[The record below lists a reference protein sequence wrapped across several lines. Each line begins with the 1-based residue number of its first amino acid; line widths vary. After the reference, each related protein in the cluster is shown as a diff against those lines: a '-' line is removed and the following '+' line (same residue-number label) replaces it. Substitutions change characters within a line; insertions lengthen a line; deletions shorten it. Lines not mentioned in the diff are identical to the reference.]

1 MQFQGLAAAE
11 AKAFA
16 ERWLPAW
23 SGNRPELLA
32 SFYTEDAFYADPAIP
47 GGVHGREAL
56 LAYFRRLLAHHPR
69 WVWTQ
74 RDSIPLRDGFL
85 NLWHASIPVGERVLE
100 VDGVCTV
107 QLRDGWIA
115 RNEVFFDRS
124 ALLDALRAAAAA
136 PAPPDESPRG
146 DPERHL
152 GSTALDASARVL
164 PAPARDAGRLA
175 LIVRRLP
182 TGARETPGEVHLS
195 VEHGVPGDDW
205 SRRPPRKPEAQ
216 LAVMRRDVAE
226 LIANGQVLTLFGDQ
240 LFVDLDVSAAN
251 LPVRTRLRVGEA
263 LVEMTPEPH
272 NGCRKFQQRFGADA
286 LRFVQ
291 AKQTRDQNRHG
302 VYWRV
307 IEPGLARVGDAVEV
321 VARP

>member
-1 MQFQGLAAAE
+1 MRFEGLTREE
-11 AKAFA
+11 ARTFA

-23 SGNRPELLA
+23 SGNRPDLLA

-47 GGVHGREAL
+47 AGVRGREAL
-56 LAYFRRLLAHHPR
+56 LAYFRRLLAHNPH
-69 WVWTQ
+69 WIWTQ
-74 RDSIPLRDGFL
+74 RDAIPLEGGFL

-107 QLRDGWIA
+107 ELRDGRVA

-124 ALLDALRAAAAA
+124 ELLGALRAAAAT
-136 PAPPDESPRG
+136 PPPPDQSPRG
-146 DPERHL
+146 DPARHL
-152 GSTALDASARVL
+152 DGAALDARVL

-182 TGARETPGEVHLS
+182 TGARETPREVRLS
-195 VEHGVPGDDW
+195 VEDGVAGDDW

-226 LIANGQVLTLFGDQ
+226 LIANGQPLTLFGDQ

-251 LPVRTRLRVGEA
+251 LPVGTRLRVGEA
-263 LVEMTPEPH
+263 LVEMTAEPH
-272 NGCRKFQQRFGADA
+272 DGCRKFQQRFGADA

-291 AKQTRDQNRHG
+291 AKQTRDQNRRG

-321 VARP
+321 VSRP